1 MVPGSACPQA
11 HWTPLRTTN
20 VVESPLATGRR
31 RTTAAK
37 RSKQVE
43 HATAVI
49 GTVLLVAESPFR
61 RPDSAERLGEVA
73 EGARDG
79 NGARVRQAEEPVDQE
94 AAA

>member
-1 MVPGSACPQA
+1 MVTGSSFPKA
-11 HWTPLRTTN
+11 HWTHLRTTN
-20 VVESPLATGRR
+20 VVEAPLATGRR

-61 RPDSAERLGEVA
+61 RPDSAERSGRSQR
-73 EGARDG
+73 AR
-79 NGARVRQAEEPVDQE
+79 
-94 AAA
+94 